1 MNNTSEK
8 PIILGIESSCDDTS
22 VSVLKGN
29 IVLSNVTAGQKVH
42 QLYGGV
48 VPELASRAHQS
59 NIVPVV
65 SAALMEANLE
75 PKDINYV
82 AVTKGPG
89 LLGSLLVGTSFAKS
103 YAHALNIPL
112 LGINHMEGH
121 VIAHFI
127 SRNPDFK
134 APDEPFLCLTVSG
147 GHTQIIIVKSA
158 LEMELL
164 ASTIDDAAGEALDK
178 AAKVLGLP
186 YPGGPVIDK
195 LAKTGNDSAFK
206 FPMPKADGD
215 NYSFSGLKTSFLY
228 QVRDLKNAGNDLD
241 EKLIADLCASYQ
253 KAVVDYLLLKFKNV
267 LKRTNA
273 KGIAIAGGV
282 SANSLLRQAFTNL
295 AKEQNLKL
303 LLPEFEFCTDN
314 GAMIGGVAYYKIG
327 EGAFD
332 GLDLVPSAR
341 LKL

>member
-1 MNNTSEK
+1 MNISSEK

-22 VSVLKGN
+22 IAVLQGN

-42 QLYGGV
+42 EQYGGV

-59 NIVPVV
+59 NIIPVV
-65 SAALMEANLE
+65 SQALKEA
-75 PKDINYV
+75 KVDVSAITHV

-127 SRNPDFK
+127 SRDK
-134 APDEPFLCLTVSG
+134 AFEAPKKPFLCLTVSG
-147 GHTQIIIVKSA
+147 GHTQIILVKSA
-158 LEMELL
+158 LDMEEL
-164 ASTIDDAAGEALDK
+164 ATTIDDAAGEALDK

-195 LAKTGNDSAFK
+195 LAKLGDATAFS
-206 FPMPKADGD
+206 FHMPKAKDN

-228 QVRDLKNAGNDLD
+228 QVRALKKESPELSETTINN
-241 EKLIADLCASYQ
+241 LCASYQ
-253 KAVVDYLLLKFKNV
+253 RAVVDYLLFKFKKV
-267 LKRTNA
+267 LKTVDVE
-273 KGIAIAGGV
+273 GIAIAGGV
-282 SANSLLRQAFTNL
+282 SANSLLRSSFEAL
-295 AKEQNLKL
+295 AKEKELKL
-303 LLPEFEFCTDN
+303 MLPSFEFCTDN
-314 GAMIGGVAYYKIG
+314 GAMIAGVANYKIA
-327 EGAFD
+327 EGNFD
-332 GLDLVPSAR
+332 GLDLVPSSR
-341 LKL
+341 LKI